1 MEFTWDKLT
10 NIRQFAAN
18 FPWSSLAVPAVVL
31 LILALLILPMPPL
44 MLDIFFSINII
55 LALIIIMVAINTASP
70 LDFSSFPIVI
80 LFATTMR
87 LGLNVASTRLVL
99 LEGHQGGDAA
109 GKVIEAFG
117 QFVIGGN
124 YAVGFIVFAILMIIN
139 FIVITKG
146 AGRVSEVIARFTLDA
161 LPGKQ
166 MAIDADLNAG
176 VIDQDTARDRR
187 AQVSQESDFY
197 GSMDGASKFVRGDA
211 VAGLLILMINLVGGL
226 AIGMLQ
232 HDLTFG
238 EASRAYLLLTIG
250 DGLVAQ
256 LPALILSLATALIV
270 SRVSTSESAPQQA
283 TRQLGNPA
291 AFAIAGGTLTI
302 LGVIPGMPNAVFLM
316 LGIFSL
322 TIAFMLKR
330 NLSKIDKAVEA
341 SNVADDPTS
350 PNELLELDWDD
361 AGQVDVVSIE
371 LGYGLISLID
381 SEHNSSLL
389 QRAKGIRK
397 KMSSDLGFL
406 LPTIRIRDNL
416 DNPPTQ
422 YRIVLNGTSRGKG
435 IIEIGRDLAINP
447 GSVYE
452 EIDGI
457 ATKDPAFGLDAV
469 WIKTEDKEYAQALGY
484 TVVDAA
490 SVIATHMNSILRS
503 NADELMTFDIA
514 QQLIDRIAEN
524 SPKLLED
531 FIPDQL
537 SLSTLVKILQNLLAE
552 GVPLKDMRTILETLS
567 EGTSFSKDSEKL
579 TALVRIK
586 LGRLIIQE
594 ISEPDHPL
602 EVMTLEPSLEQLL
615 NDLISNAQSIEDVA
629 LEPNLSQSFFSSVS
643 EIVEEMEKEEKY
655 PILVVSPTIRSWLA
669 RLLKRAKQ
677 ELSVLSYREI
687 PDDQSIRIVQTIELN
702 DKESAEE

>member
-1 MEFTWDKLT
+1 MEITWDKLT

-18 FPWSSLAVPAVVL
+18 FLWSSLAVPAVVL
-31 LILALLILPMPPL
+31 LILALLILPMPAL

-55 LALIIIMVAINTASP
+55 LALLIIMVAINTASP

-211 VAGLLILMINLVGGL
+211 VAGLLILMINLIGGL

-232 HDLTFG
+232 HDLSFG

-283 TRQLGNPA
+283 TRQLGNPI

-316 LGIFSL
+316 LGIFAL
-322 TIAFMLKR
+322 TIAFILKR

-341 SNVADDPTS
+341 SNVGDDPTS

-629 LEPNLSQSFFSSVS
+629 LEPNLSQSFFSSIS

-702 DKESAEE
+702 DKESSEE

>member
-211 VAGLLILMINLVGGL
+211 VAGLLILMINLIGGL

>member
-87 LGLNVASTRLVL
+87 LGLNVASTRVVL
-99 LEGHQGGDAA
+99 LEGHKGGDAA

-211 VAGLLILMINLVGGL
+211 VAGLLILMINLIGGL

-302 LGVIPGMPNAVFLM
+302 LGIIPGMPNAVFLM

-702 DKESAEE
+702 DKESSEE

>member
-1 MEFTWDKLT
+1 MEITGDKLT
-10 NIRQFAAN
+10 IIRQFAAN
-18 FPWSSLAVPAVVL
+18 FLWSSLAVPAVVL

-44 MLDIFFSINII
+44 MLDIFFSVNII

-99 LEGHQGGDAA
+99 LEGHKGGDSA

-211 VAGLLILMINLVGGL
+211 VAGLLILMINLIGGL

-238 EASRAYLLLTIG
+238 EASKAYLLLTIG

-283 TRQLGNPA
+283 TRQLGNPV

-322 TIAFMLKR
+322 TIAFLLKR

-579 TALVRIK
+579 TALVRIR

-702 DKESAEE
+702 DKESSEE

>member
-1 MEFTWDKLT
+1 MELTWDKLT
-10 NIRQFAAN
+10 NIRQFAGN
-18 FPWSSLAVPAVVL
+18 FPWSSLAVPAVVMI
-31 LILALLILPMPPL
+31 ILALLILPMPAV

-55 LALIIIMVAINTASP
+55 LALLIIMVAINTASP

-80 LFATTMR
+80 LFATIMR
-87 LGLNVASTRLVL
+87 LGLNVASTRVVL
-99 LEGHQGGDAA
+99 LEGHQGGAAA

-232 HDLTFG
+232 HDLSFG
-238 EASRAYLLLTIG
+238 EASRAYMLLTIG

-256 LPALILSLATALIV
+256 LPALILSLATALVV

-283 TRQLGNPA
+283 TRQLGNPI
-291 AFAIAGGTLTI
+291 AFTIAGGTLTI
-302 LGVIPGMPNAVFLM
+302 LGLIPGMPNAVFLT
-316 LGIFSL
+316 LGILSL
-322 TIAFMLKR
+322 AAAYLLRR
-330 NLSKIDKAVEA
+330 NLEKIDNTAET
-341 SNVADDPTS
+341 SNIADDPTS
-350 PNELLELDWDD
+350 PSEPLELDWDD
-361 AGQVDVVSIE
+361 AGQVDVISIE

-406 LPTIRIRDNL
+406 LPTVRIRDNL

-422 YRIVLNGTSRGKG
+422 YRIVLNGTSRCSGM
-435 IIEIGRDLAINP
+435 IEIGRDLAINP

-469 WIKTEDKEYAQALGY
+469 WIKTEEKEYAQALGY

-537 SLSTLVKILQNLLAE
+537 TLSTLVKILQNLLAE

-567 EGTSFSKDSEKL
+567 EGASFSKDAEKL

-586 LGRLIIQE
+586 LGRLIIHE
-594 ISEPDHPL
+594 INEPDNAL

-629 LEPNLSQSFFSSVS
+629 LEPNLSQSFFSSISDV
-643 EIVEEMEKEEKY
+643 VEEMEKEEKY
-655 PILVVSPTIRSWLA
+655 PVLVVSPTIRSWLA

-677 ELSVLSYREI
+677 EISVLSYREI

-702 DKESAEE
+702 ETSEE

>member
-302 LGVIPGMPNAVFLM
+302 LGIIPGMPNAVFLM

-702 DKESAEE
+702 DKESSEE

>member
-1 MEFTWDKLT
+1 MELTWDKLT
-10 NIRQFAAN
+10 NIRQFAGN
-18 FPWSSLAVPAVVL
+18 FPWSSLAVPAVVMI
-31 LILALLILPMPPL
+31 ILALLILPMPAV

-55 LALIIIMVAINTASP
+55 LALLIIMVAINTASP

-80 LFATTMR
+80 LFATIMR
-87 LGLNVASTRLVL
+87 LGLNVASTRVVL
-99 LEGHQGGDAA
+99 LEGHQGGAAA

-197 GSMDGASKFVRGDA
+197 GSMDGA
-211 VAGLLILMINLVGGL
+211 GLLILMINLVGGL

-232 HDLTFG
+232 HDLSFG
-238 EASRAYLLLTIG
+238 EASRAYMLLTIG

-256 LPALILSLATALIV
+256 LPALILSLATALVV

-283 TRQLGNPA
+283 TKQLGNPI
-291 AFAIAGGTLTI
+291 AFTIAGGTLTI
-302 LGVIPGMPNAVFLM
+302 LGLIPGMPNAVFLT
-316 LGIFSL
+316 LGVLSL
-322 TIAFMLKR
+322 AAAYLLKR
-330 NLSKIDKAVEA
+330 NLEKIDNTAET
-341 SNVADDPTS
+341 STIADDPTS
-350 PNELLELDWDD
+350 PSEPLELDWDD
-361 AGQVDVVSIE
+361 AGQVDVISIE

-406 LPTIRIRDNL
+406 LPTVRIRDNL

-422 YRIVLNGTSRGKG
+422 YRIVLNGTSRGSG
-435 IIEIGRDLAINP
+435 MIEIGRDLAINP

-469 WIKTEDKEYAQALGY
+469 WIKTEEKEYAQALGY

-537 SLSTLVKILQNLLAE
+537 TLSTLVKILQNLLAE

-567 EGTSFSKDSEKL
+567 EGASFSKDAEKL

-586 LGRLIIQE
+586 LGRLIIHE
-594 ISEPDHPL
+594 INEPDNAL

-629 LEPNLSQSFFSSVS
+629 LEPNLSQSFFSSISDV
-643 EIVEEMEKEEKY
+643 VEEMEKEEKY
-655 PILVVSPTIRSWLA
+655 PVLVVSPTIRSWLA

-677 ELSVLSYREI
+677 EISVLSYREI

-702 DKESAEE
+702 ETSEE

>member
-10 NIRQFAAN
+10 NIRQFAGN
-18 FPWSSLAVPAVVL
+18 FPWDSLAVPAVVL
-31 LILALLILPMPPL
+31 IILALLILPMPAV

-55 LALIIIMVAINTASP
+55 LALLIIMVAINTASP

-80 LFATTMR
+80 LFATIMR
-87 LGLNVASTRLVL
+87 LGLNVASTRVVL
-99 LEGHQGGDAA
+99 LEGHQGGAAA

-232 HDLTFG
+232 HDLSF
-238 EASRAYLLLTIG
+238 EDASKAYMLLTIG

-256 LPALILSLATALIV
+256 LPALILSLATALVV

-283 TRQLGNPA
+283 TRQLGNPI

-302 LGVIPGMPNAVFLM
+302 LGVVPGMPNAVFLI
-316 LGIFSL
+316 LGISSL
-322 TIAFMLKR
+322 AVAFLLRR
-330 NLSKIDKAVEA
+330 NLSKVDNAAEA
-341 SNVADDPTS
+341 SNIADDPTS
-350 PNELLELDWDD
+350 PSEPLELDWDD
-361 AGQVDVVSIE
+361 AGQVDVISIE

-381 SEHNSSLL
+381 SEHSSSLL

-406 LPTIRIRDNL
+406 LPTVRIRDNL

-422 YRIVLNGTSRGKG
+422 YRIVLNGTSRGSG
-435 IIEIGRDLAINP
+435 MIEIGRDLAINP

-469 WIKTEDKEYAQALGY
+469 WIKTEEKEYAQALGY

-537 SLSTLVKILQNLLAE
+537 TLSTLVKILQNLLAE

-567 EGTSFSKDSEKL
+567 EGASFSKDAEKL

-586 LGRLIIQE
+586 LGRLIIHE
-594 ISEPDHPL
+594 INEPDNAL

-629 LEPNLSQSFFSSVS
+629 LEPNLSQSFFSSISDV
-643 EIVEEMEKEEKY
+643 VEEMEKEEKY
-655 PILVVSPTIRSWLA
+655 PVLVVSPTIRSWLA

-702 DKESAEE
+702 EKDL